1 MIVKRLLVEK
11 LIEINQN
18 YLNIAIK
25 IYVAVESSN
34 LMVFKLNI
42 NAFRN

>member
-25 IYVAVESSN
+25 IYVTVESSN